1 MLLRYALLA
10 LLGDRELH
18 GYAIKAAFEKRVGPF
33 WVLNFGQIYQGLK
46 HLKGRGLIA
55 ARFDPGNGHLGRWVY
70 TITPK
75 GRRALSTWLKRSP
88 RSPQPIRDEIFIR
101 LLALN
106 RNLPEEALAQVAN
119 QEHVYREHIA
129 QLASSARRD
138 ENVLRALVREAE
150 VFHAEAQLRWLEHC
164 GAVLG
169 GSQGSHT
176 EWDASS
182 SLRQPIGVV
191 RDPTIAELGS
201 GMPVRRRKG
210 PVRDQHQREPSA

>member
-10 LLGDRELH
+10 LLGDQELH

-75 GRRALSTWLKRSP
+75 GRNALSTWLKRSP
-88 RSPQPIRDEIFIR
+88 RPPQPIRDEMFVR

-106 RNLPEEALAQVAN
+106 QTPNGEVHNQVAR
-119 QEHVYREHIA
+119 QQRVYREHLV
-129 QLASSARRD
+129 QLTSSARRD
-138 ENVLRALVREAE
+138 EDVLRVLVRDAE
-150 VFHAEAQLRWLEHC
+150 VFHAEAHLRWLEHC
-164 GAVLG
+164 GTVLG
-169 GSQGSHT
+169 SSPV
-176 EWDASS
+176 ASTA
-182 SLRQPIGVV
+182 P
-191 RDPTIAELGS
+191 
-201 GMPVRRRKG
+201 
-210 PVRDQHQREPSA
+210 